1 MSQQPS
7 EAHMALRNV
16 SQDLEIGVD
25 LLESRTTE
33 LFKETARF
41 LTELYVK
48 RADGQ
53 DQSYLELE
61 RDWDF

>member
-1 MSQQPS
+1 MSQHHS
-7 EAHMALRNV
+7 EVYIGLSNV
-16 SQDLEIGVD
+16 SLELEIGVD

-33 LFKETARF
+33 LITETTRF

-53 DQSYLELE
+53 DQSYLDLQ